1 MKYSLLKII
10 PLFLLI
16 TFYSINVSS
25 HSGRTNQEGCH
36 VNSSTGDYHCH
47 KSKIPPLGGGLGM
60 SPYENWC
67 IVFSSGRFCGYS
79 SYSTCYSA
87 GKATG
92 TGFQCMTK

>member
-1 MKYSLLKII
+1 MKYSLLKIM
-10 PLFLLI
+10 PFFLLI

-36 VNSSTGDYHCH
+36 VNSSNGDYHCH
-47 KSKIPPLGGGLGM
+47 KPKNTIGNI
-60 SPYENWC
+60 ENWC

-92 TGFQCMTK
+92 TGFQCMKK